1 MGKGAIEQHDK
12 DKSGVSES
20 TILHIFR
27 AFHIPLT
34 PGFMEIQYPLFSSVS
49 YTRKTKA
56 TFFENCALAL
66 NIIK

>member
-20 TILHIFR
+20 TILQIFQ
-27 AFHIPLT
+27 AFQLALT
-34 PGFMEIQYPLFSSVS
+34 PGLSEIHTPLVSSLS
-49 YTRKTKA
+49 CPRKCT
-56 TFFENCALAL
+56 TTLLETCALAL